1 MEKCKLCR
9 EKPADKK
16 GSHIVPH
23 FLLKRIEN
31 VEGKTGRDYELGFYI
46 EEFDTK
52 SYFGRALQPDKL
64 EDIYGTLSDEEI
76 EKNKHP
82 LVVDN
87 FFCTDCEKRLSVIES
102 EYSKTLD
109 TIGDGKYKSGVSSEI
124 GLLFWMSVFW
134 RMSINKRS
142 GVKLTSGENETL
154 RRILNR
160 TLTQSIDSIDIKQMQ
175 SSKDLKKITYK
186 LIRCPKFS
194 DKNPTFLLFHPDF
207 DKPYSLLIDEYIV
220 FLSFKNNYDHYKTRE
235 FFGIKNEI
243 FDLTTNCVGT
253 DEELSTISVDTL
265 KTVNDGIINKMKTL
279 RMSHLDKFF
288 NKLHVAAGGHG
299 SVMPDEIRTQIMDE
313 LTSTEK
319 RLGRKYTIQ
328 DLRDSTM
335 KIMKNYAP

>member
-1 MEKCKLCR
+1 MEKCRLCK
-9 EKPADKK
+9 EKAADKK

-31 VEGKTGRDYELGFYI
+31 VEGKTDRDYELGFYI

-52 SYFGRALQPDKL
+52 SYFGRAILPDKL
-64 EDIYGTLSDEEI
+64 EEIYGTLSDEEI

-87 FFCTDCEKRLSVIES
+87 YFCSDCEKRLSVIES
-102 EYSKTLD
+102 VYSKTLD
-109 TIGDGKYKSGVSSEI
+109 TVDDGKYKSGISSDI

-134 RMSINKRS
+134 RMSIHMRS

-160 TLTQSIDSIDIKQMQ
+160 TLTQSLDSIDISQME

-220 FLSFKNNYDHYKTRE
+220 FLSLKNNYVHYKTRE

-243 FDLTTNCVGT
+243 FDLTTNYVGT
-253 DEELSTISVDTL
+253 DEEISTISDDKL
-265 KTVNDGIINKMKTL
+265 KTVNDAIIIKMKTL

-319 RLGRKYTIQ
+319 KLGRKYTIQ

-335 KIMKNYAP
+335 KIMKKYAP